1 MAQET
6 FNLLAKVVSETTCFK
21 DWSFKLVDEEGAKRL
36 VITINTVSNYNEKQL
51 FRINHYQP
59 VPVAAYNEKTW
70 QRWIFEQCM
79 RVMTHEMGEALKFNG
94 KRPFAPCHGP
104 GFDPY
109 HLHDNVTDEERLIMQ
124 DGSVRK
130 PKKRRKDD

>member
-6 FNLLAKVVSETTCFK
+6 FELLAKVVKETKCFPG
-21 DWSFKLVDEEGAKRL
+21 WYFKLVDEEGAKRL
-36 VITINTVSNYNEKQL
+36 VITLDTVSNYNPDMP
-51 FRINHYQP
+51 FAVSHYQP

-70 QRWIFEQCM
+70 QKWIFDQCI
-79 RVMTHEMGEALKFNG
+79 RVMNHEIGEALKFNG

-109 HLHDNVTDEERLIMQ
+109 QVHDNVTDEERKIMQ
-124 DGSVRK
+124 DGSVR
-130 PKKRRKDD
+130 PRKS